1 MTTEDLTALLSA
13 IRENLVEIRECCW
26 SIDCQ
31 NPHGPKG
38 DAAECIGCTIADI
51 ADSAMRVLFAFGIA
65 HLGSVIDAVTKP
77 PEEKA

>member
-1 MTTEDLTALLSA
+1 MKLEDLIALLSV

-51 ADSAMRVLFAFGIA
+51 ADSAIG
-65 HLGSVIDAVTKP
+65 VIDAATKA